1 MEVELGDGVDTGTGC
16 VKEQESVLHHVMMT
30 STKVALVTGANR
42 GIGLETARQLAA
54 LGYKVLASARDGE
67 VKLDV
72 TSSADIAAVAS
83 LIEREYGHLDVLV
96 NNAGVLLE
104 EGFGVNTTADVPLDV
119 LRRTF
124 DVNFFGVVELTR
136 ALLPLLRK
144 APAARIVN
152 VSSIMGSLQYHAT
165 PGSPIYDS
173 KPLAYDVS
181 KAALNGFTL
190 HLAHLLRDTPIKVNS
205 AHPGWVQTPMG
216 GPNAPMSIEDGAKTS
231 VWLATLPDDGPTG
244 GYFQGRS
251 RLPW

>member
-72 TSSADIAAVAS
+72 TSSADIAAVSS
-83 LIEREYGHLDVLV
+83 LIERDYGRLDVLV

-104 EGFGVNTTADVPLDV
+104 DGFGVNTTEDVPFDI

-165 PGSPIYDS
+165 PGSPIYES

-181 KAALNGFTL
+181 KAALKIGR
-190 HLAHLLRDTPIKVNS
+190 AHV
-205 AHPGWVQTPMG
+205 
-216 GPNAPMSIEDGAKTS
+216 
-231 VWLATLPDDGPTG
+231 
-244 GYFQGRS
+244 
-251 RLPW
+251 